1 MAQSYRDYQSTSY
14 NGAMTGVETPSDF
27 PKLSQTVANN
37 VQKISNNVNQMQRM
51 VNQIGTTQDNEN
63 LRTQLHQIQHYTNQL
78 AKDTNKSLKELA
90 HIPISAAPSEQK
102 QRRMQKE
109 RLTNEFSEA
118 LKNFQVIQRTAA
130 QKEKESVSR
139 ARANSH
145 LNDGTARNQG
155 TLIDLQSPQAI
166 QPPSQ
171 QQQAQLQIEEEVDMN
186 MLREREQAIRKIESD
201 IVEVNQIFKDLATM
215 VHDQGEVIDSIE
227 ANIESTS
234 IQISEGTQQLIK
246 ASTYSSKAR
255 RKKFLIIFI
264 FLIILAI
271 IVGVIWISSS

>member
-1 MAQSYRDYQSTSY
+1 MSQSYRDYQSTSY
-14 NGAMTGVETPSDF
+14 NGSFGAETPNDF
-27 PKLSQTVANN
+27 SKLSQTVANN

-51 VNQIGTTQDNEN
+51 VNQLGTTQDNEN
-63 LRTQLHQIQHYTNQL
+63 LRSQLHQIQHYTNQL
-78 AKDTNKSLKELA
+78 ARDTNKSLKELA
-90 HIPISAAPSEQK
+90 HIPGSNVASEQK

-130 QKEKESVSR
+130 QKEKESVIR
-139 ARANSH
+139 ARANSGF
-145 LNDGTARNQG
+145 NDATSRTQG

-166 QPPSQ
+166 PPPSQ
-171 QQQAQLQIEEEVDMN
+171 QHQQSQLQIEEEVDMN

-234 IQISEGTQQLIK
+234 IQITEGTQQLIK
-246 ASTYSSKAR
+246 ASDYSRKAR
-255 RKKFLIIFI
+255 RKKFFMILI
-264 FLIILAI
+264 LLVVLAI
-271 IVGVIWISSS
+271 IIAIIYVSS